1 MIPLTSQT
9 FSSDLMGY
17 RCGEFLRQVQSVV
30 RHVNDLQDGKST
42 KVTKNLLMATGS
54 AITPEFLKNTRSL
67 PDNGS
72 KLFSRDFVDM
82 TKNLIKKGSKVRD
95 EDERTEIHS
104 QSRKVDLSHIYI
116 WQPVY
121 PIFCYDPFPRSS

>member
-1 MIPLTSQT
+1 MPKWPAGFLSLRTFEAVHHFALSIERLTP
-9 FSSDLMGY
+9 
-17 RCGEFLRQVQSVV
+17 RQVQSVV
-30 RHVNDLQDGKST
+30 RHVNDLLDGKST

-82 TKNLIKKGSKVRD
+82 TKNLIKKAA
-95 EDERTEIHS
+95 RTRREITEPKH
-104 QSRKVDLSHIYI
+104 Q
-116 WQPVY
+116 
-121 PIFCYDPFPRSS
+121 F

>member
-1 MIPLTSQT
+1 MK
-9 FSSDLMGY
+9 FSS
-17 RCGEFLRQVQSVV
+17 GEFLRQVQSVV

-82 TKNLIKKGSKVRD
+82 TKNLIKKGSKNQERD
-95 EDERTEIHS
+95 HEAQTLVLRCPKGDSINE
-104 QSRKVDLSHIYI
+104 QLQV
-116 WQPVY
+116 V
-121 PIFCYDPFPRSS
+121 